1 MIITCPS
8 CSTRYKLDPSRF
20 GPEGRRVRCTSC
32 SHVWT
37 ELPPDDLPK
46 PVAGDPDSL
55 GSDVVAQD
63 PRELEAAPAFMT
75 AGAYRDTGDVDD
87 RRGRRDS
94 LAADTR
100 RPRRRRGGAGWLVL
114 ILIVGALGAAGVLA
128 RETVVRAWPPA
139 ERLYEAVGL
148 KAPLPGEG
156 LSIKVTEHRRDAE
169 GQKAVLIVKGEV
181 TNTSEDV
188 RDVPQ
193 LKASLRNGNGAEI
206 KTWTF
211 ATSQARLLPG
221 ESAPFVTRIEDPSTE
236 ATALNINFVT
246 GNR

>member
-20 GPEGRRVRCTSC
+20 GPEGRRVRCTNC

-46 PVAGDPDSL
+46 PVSGDPASAADTEEYT
-55 GSDVVAQD
+55 
-63 PRELEAAPAFMT
+63 PERESAPAFMT
-75 AGAYRDTGDVDD
+75 AGAYQDMGGIDG
-87 RRGRRDS
+87 GRRES
-94 LAADTR
+94 ALTDTR
-100 RPRRRRGGAGWLVL
+100 SARRRRGGAGWLVL
-114 ILIVGALGAAGVLA
+114 ILIVGAVGAAGVLA

-156 LSIKVTEHRRDAE
+156 LSIKVTEHRRDVE

-181 TNTSEDV
+181 TNTSKDV

-193 LKASLRNGNGAEI
+193 LKASLRNGNGAEL

-211 ATSQARLLPG
+211 ATAQARLLPG
-221 ESAPFVTRIEDPSTE
+221 ESAPFVTRIDDPSTE
-236 ATALNINFVT
+236 ATALNINFAT